1 MWKRF
6 FARRRY
12 RRAIDQ
18 ALAAMTARKP
28 EAAREALGRAVAAA
42 TVAFDGRGLDLAT
55 TLYALAANQLEAG
68 LLDEA
73 LISARESDRVLAD
86 TPEQDRAGSAPE
98 ETPSVARV
106 RGLIAAI
113 LERRGVKG
121 EEHETALLGW
131 AEAARAEKD
140 DEAAGAALNQ
150 LGLTLARRG
159 DRAAAADLFLGALEH
174 RTKRFGADGLPTL
187 EALYNLA
194 TYRDEGRTLDV
205 VATDLER
212 IASTLEG
219 RSEPRAAELKESTL
233 HNLAALREEQGGLC
247 RGRSAVR
254 ASAQVPRGAARADAH
269 GAETHARSPRTA
281 APPRGQGHPRAGPL
295 RPGARHRQEGARRR
309 APDRGRHLGVASG
322 GDAGPRA
329 RGDPPQLSQLCCP
342 YSAQEKETGQLSSMR
357 MSSPHSSWALTHCS

>member
-233 HNLAALREEQGGLC
+233 HNLAALREEQGDYAAAEALFE
-247 RGRSAVR
+247 RALKSREVR
-254 ASAQVPRGAARADAH
+254 LGP
-269 GAETHARSPRTA
+269 THTA
-281 APPRGQGHPRAGPL
+281 L
-295 RPGARHRQEGARRR
+295 RPTLVRLAQLHHREGRVIHALGLY
-309 APDRGRHLGVASG
+309 DRGLAIAKKELGDEHPIVVAISAWRAEVTQG
-322 GDAGPRA
+322 LGPEAIR
-329 RGDPPQLSQLCCP
+329 RN
-342 YSAQEKETGQLSSMR
+342 
-357 MSSPHSSWALTHCS
+357 